1 MCLWT
6 WSWES
11 KPVTDKRFK
20 KKEKGWWLVVNLRH
34 RWEPCCVV
42 VLLCC
47 VGSVVVLGT
56 LLCCC
61 VQQKL
66 MTKETK
72 LETFLKFRLSVLFKV
87 SFVWINWTGKS
98 HTDLYQRLAFILDQ
112 ISDTNLD
119 NVKSFELGRK
129 LISKFAFSLKVWSDQ
144 VPVSPQSNEKKKED
158 QLCSF

>member
-1 MCLWT
+1 MVGGKFEASLGALLC
-6 WSWES
+6 
-11 KPVTDKRFK
+11 
-20 KKEKGWWLVVNLRH
+20 
-34 RWEPCCVV
+34 CCVV
-42 VLLCC
+42 VLCWERCC
-47 VGSVVVLGT
+47 VGNVVV

-87 SFVWINWTGKS
+87 SFVWINWTGKF
-98 HTDLYQRLAFILDQ
+98 HTDLVYQRLSLILDQ
-112 ISDTNLD
+112 IYDTNLD